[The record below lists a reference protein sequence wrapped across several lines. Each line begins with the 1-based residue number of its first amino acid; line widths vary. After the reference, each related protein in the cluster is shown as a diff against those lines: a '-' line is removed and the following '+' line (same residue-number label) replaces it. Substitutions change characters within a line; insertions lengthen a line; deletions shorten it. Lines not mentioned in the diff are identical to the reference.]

1 MPYNPNIHH
10 RRSIRLKGYDYS
22 QAGAYF
28 ITVCC
33 NNSICRF
40 GDVIENKMI
49 LNEYGII
56 AYNEWLILSERFS
69 NFKLDVFQIM
79 PNHTHCII
87 ILNPV
92 RATLAVAP
100 DNQAHIDNHAHIDD
114 HVALDNQA
122 HIDNQAAPD
131 NQADADGTI
140 DQNNGADGMGADG
153 MGARAGASP
162 APTLVGDIVGAYKS
176 LVANGCLDIYKSKN
190 EIMGKLWQRNYY
202 EHIIRNEQAYQN
214 ISNYI
219 INNPANWNA
228 DKFYL
233 RTDPASIH

>member
-1 MPYNPNIHH
+1 
-10 RRSIRLKGYDYS
+10 
-22 QAGAYF
+22 
-28 ITVCC
+28 
-33 NNSICRF
+33 
-40 GDVIENKMI
+40 MI
-49 LNEYGII
+49 LNDYRII

-79 PNHTHCII
+79 PNHIHCII

-100 DNQAHIDNHAHIDD
+100 DNQAHIENHAHIDD

-131 NQADADGTI
+131 NQADADGSI
-140 DQNNGADGMGADG
+140 DQNNGADGMGAG
-153 MGARAGASP
+153 AGASP

-176 LVANGCLDIYKSKN
+176 LVANSCLDIYKSKN

>member
-10 RRSIRLKGYDYS
+10 RRPIRLKGYDYS
-22 QAGAYF
+22 QAGTYF

-40 GDVIENKMI
+40 GDVIENEMI
-49 LNEYGII
+49 LNEYRII

-79 PNHTHCII
+79 PNHIHCII

-100 DNQAHIDNHAHIDD
+100 DNQAHIENHAHIDD

-122 HIDNQAAPD
+122 HIDNQA
-131 NQADADGTI
+131 DADGSI
-140 DQNNGADGMGADG
+140 DQNNGADGMGAG
-153 MGARAGASP
+153 AGASP